1 MFQTFRGK
9 ALKPKVTIKV
19 NGRKLKEGK
28 DYELTYDKNIKRS
41 GSNTATVTIKGKGN
55 YFTRRPIEKTFIIK

>member
-1 MFQTFRGK
+1 M
-9 ALKPKVTIKV
+9 TIKV

-41 GSNTATVTIKGKGN
+41 GTNTATITIKGKGN
-55 YFTRRPIEKTFIIK
+55 YFTRKPIEKIFVIK